1 MSDPSTE
8 PPSDSPA
15 AHTERWQEAVTRRV
29 RALLRT
35 APLHAPERL
44 QRLRDADLGSVD
56 VRSLVLRALDVTIEE
71 MGLGAGARRLD
82 VHRAFGEMLAA
93 GGSPLTREEAAGI
106 ADVVVDALLNE
117 PRRTAFSEPYMDW
130 SGDTPT
136 QRQLEWKLL
145 QEQELSDGRFVL
157 QATTEGINV
166 YTGMLEYD
174 VRDAQVA
181 EEAVLHAQ
189 VRRGR
194 IRDAVQTARNARLRS
209 IELQEQLVRLL
220 KVVERDVAQ
229 LRWEVDIGQHLEASR
244 EHLGERMDAERKLR
258 AMVSERRITASDAD
272 APRLAELEDII
283 EDCLGRHMRLQ
294 GHVMRAVPAFLA
306 EQERQIFRPRAL
318 VALPDLEAD
327 VLRPALGLPGGLLSD
342 LTPDLLRAFLP
353 AAAPACLYVPQLLD
367 RLLAPPRQPVP
378 EAVTVEDEVLEL
390 LEDVAP
396 YYSAED
402 ERLVAELLSEVDE
415 RGLAMTAALERIRAR
430 GAGPRASGLLVLK
443 ALHAFSPEGDTEGL
457 ETIRSGGTLHDED
470 YVGDELTLYR
480 GTA

>member
-1 MSDPSTE
+1 MSDPSNE

-44 QRLRDADLGSVD
+44 QRLRDADLGAVD
-56 VRSLVLRALDVTIEE
+56 VRSLALRVLDVTIEE
-71 MGLGAGARRLD
+71 MGLGAGARRVD
-82 VHRAFGEMLAA
+82 AQRAIAEMLAA
-93 GGSPLTREEAAGI
+93 GGSPLSGDDANAIT
-106 ADVVVDALLNE
+106 DLVVDALLNE
-117 PRRTAFSEPYMDW
+117 PRRTAFAEPYMDW

-136 QRQLEWKLL
+136 LRQLEWKLL
-145 QEQELSDGRFVL
+145 QENELPDGRFLL

-194 IRDAVQTARNARLRS
+194 IKDAVQTARNARLRS
-209 IELQEQLVRLL
+209 IELHEQLVRLL
-220 KVVERDVAQ
+220 KIVERDVAQ
-229 LRWEVDIGQHLEASR
+229 LRWEADIGQHLEASR
-244 EHLGERMDAERKLR
+244 EHLSDRMDAERKLR
-258 AMVSERRITASDAD
+258 AMVSERRITASEAD

-327 VLRPALGLPGGLLSD
+327 VLRPALSLTGGDLSD
-342 LTPDLLRAFLP
+342 LAPELLRAFMP

-367 RLLAPPRQPVP
+367 RLLAPPRQPAEEQVLF
-378 EAVTVEDEVLEL
+378 EDEHLEL

-415 RGLAMTAALERIRAR
+415 HGLRISAALERIRAR
-430 GAGPRASGLLVLK
+430 GAEPRATSLLVLK
-443 ALHAFSPEGDTEGL
+443 ALHAFSPESDTGGL
-457 ETIRSGGTLHDED
+457 ETLRSGEALHDAGFF
-470 YVGDELTLYR
+470 GDELTVYR

>member
-8 PPSDSPA
+8 HSPESPA

-56 VRSLVLRALDVTIEE
+56 VRSLALRVLDVTIEE
-71 MGLGAGARRLD
+71 MGLGSGARRVD
-82 VHRAFGEMLAA
+82 VQRAIGEMLTA
-93 GGSPLTREEAAGI
+93 GGSPLTGDDAAGI
-106 ADVVVDALLNE
+106 AEVVVDALLNA

-136 QRQLEWKLL
+136 LRQLEWKLL

-209 IELQEQLVRLL
+209 IELHEQLVRLL
-220 KVVERDVAQ
+220 KIVERDVAQ
-229 LRWEVDIGQHLEASR
+229 LRWEDDIGQHLEASR
-244 EHLGERMDAERKLR
+244 VHLGERMDAERKLR
-258 AMVSERRITASDAD
+258 AMVSERRITASVAD
-272 APRLAELEDII
+272 APRLAELEDI
-283 EDCLGRHMRLQ
+283 
-294 GHVMRAVPAFLA
+294 
-306 EQERQIFRPRAL
+306 
-318 VALPDLEAD
+318 
-327 VLRPALGLPGGLLSD
+327 
-342 LTPDLLRAFLP
+342 
-353 AAAPACLYVPQLLD
+353 
-367 RLLAPPRQPVP
+367 
-378 EAVTVEDEVLEL
+378 
-390 LEDVAP
+390 AP
-396 YYSAED
+396 YYSPED
-402 ERLVAELLSEVDE
+402 ERLVGELLSEVDE
-415 RGLAMTAALERIRAR
+415 RGLTVSAALERIRAR
-430 GAGPRASGLLVLK
+430 GAEPRAEDLLVLK
-443 ALHAFSPEGDTEGL
+443 ALHAFSPEGDTDGL
-457 ETIRSGGTLHDED
+457 ETVRSGRALHDAG
-470 YVGDELTLYR
+470 YFGDELTVYR
-480 GTA
+480 GAP